1 MEAIIILRD
10 NGVLPVDCGVVRRL
24 ISDFNDNPVIFF
36 SIHDRSRK
44 HLVDCYDFLSVTQL
58 SDTHSQKTPLLK
70 QTLSWLPLFNVLQ
83 RPYKFQKTANQVLL
97 HRGPPIQPGPENWL
111 PGFLQNSQVEHRPQM
126 YPRSSSNLL
135 DYKTKA
141 KQTCNLLSLYK
152 FPLDTPCQLP
162 NRTEQAGM
170 KIQILQFIPPLPSH
184 NKRGKIMA
192 VKFQNSSLRKRERVW
207 VPLRKALEEKRS
219 RLYIIRHC
227 LYMLVC
233 WREHEEQF

>member
-1 MEAIIILRD
+1 MEAIILLSD
-10 NGVLPVDCGVVRRL
+10 NGILPVDCGVVRHL
-24 ISDFNDNPVIFF
+24 ISDFNDNPVIFLG
-36 SIHDRSRK
+36 IHDRSRK
-44 HLVDCYDFLSVTQL
+44 HLVDCYDFLGVTQL
-58 SDTHSQKTPLLK
+58 SDTHRRLCTRGVDHSSL
-70 QTLSWLPLFNVLQ
+70 
-83 RPYKFQKTANQVLL
+83 KTANQVLL

-111 PGFLQNSQVEHRPQM
+111 PGFLQNSQVELRPQR

-135 DYKTKA
+135 DYKTKP

-162 NRTEQAGM
+162 KKTEQAGM
-170 KIQILQFIPPLPSH
+170 KIQILQFILPLPSH

-227 LYMLVC
+227 VYMLVC